1 MFRRVVVP
9 FGPGSLQVFVSR
21 GDPVDAYA
29 AVADL
34 VAALEL
40 EPAAVCEYL
49 FGRLIKLPAL
59 APWLSNHHRD
69 DADNTDSPLSPSHY
83 FAPSAAWTSLVKSH
97 VPSAAA

>member
-34 VAALEL
+34 AAALEL
-40 EPAAVCEYL
+40 Q
-49 FGRLIKLPAL
+49 
-59 APWLSNHHRD
+59 
-69 DADNTDSPLSPSHY
+69 
-83 FAPSAAWTSLVKSH
+83 
-97 VPSAAA
+97 